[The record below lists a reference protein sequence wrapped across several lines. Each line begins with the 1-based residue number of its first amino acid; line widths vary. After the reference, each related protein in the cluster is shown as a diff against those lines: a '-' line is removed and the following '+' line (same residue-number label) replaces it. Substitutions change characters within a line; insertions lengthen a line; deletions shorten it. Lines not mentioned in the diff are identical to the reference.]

1 MLSQP
6 IAPRPVCYVSQVIE
20 KATCA
25 MGCMNP
31 MITFL
36 PLNTSWSTERGPL
49 TVHWREFVPPM
60 ISKCCQREV
69 FANTPVAGLRVNFR
83 LHGLLFCIVVWLVT
97 AGCEPNA
104 AARAAKPASM
114 QHPTG
119 AARPS
124 NAQLADPILE
134 ARVDLLLRRMTLE
147 EKIGQLVQYN
157 DTGDV
162 SPEPPTRG
170 KQGVIAALNPESG
183 NHVNA
188 MQLAA
193 TGRLGSMLNTIGAER
208 TNTYQHLAVDRSRLH
223 IPLLFGA
230 DVIHGFRTIYP
241 VPLGLAAS
249 FDPELVTELSHM
261 AAEEATTAGIRW
273 FYSPMVDISRDPR
286 WGRTVEGAGEDAY
299 LGAAM
304 ARAYI
309 RGYQGDSLSK
319 PGNVAASVKH
329 FAAYGAAEAGR
340 EYNTTDMSEI
350 RLRQDYLPPYQAAVE
365 AGAATIMSAFN
376 SLNGVPSS
384 ANPFLLTSILRGEWG
399 FNGFVVSDYTA
410 VMELMNHGIALDPA
424 TATRK
429 AITAG
434 VDVDM
439 MSHFYDTQLP
449 GLIKS
454 GQLPM
459 AVVDEAVR
467 RVLRVKFATGLF
479 EHPYAEG
486 VEVTA
491 AVAAHRP
498 LVRQAAE
505 ESFVLLQNDKLADGA
520 PLLPLSPARKR
531 VALIGPLADDKADMI
546 GAWAGAGNEGDIVTL
561 RQALAQRAQQLGT
574 TLLYSQGTEI
584 DGSTQAGFAEALEVA
599 NAADVVILALGES
612 SAMSGEAGSR
622 AYLDLPG
629 NQQQLLEAVVASGKP
644 VVLLIF
650 SGRPLVLD
658 WAAKHVPAIMEVWF
672 PGTEAG
678 NAIANVLYGDVSPS
692 GKLPM
697 SFPRAVGQEPL
708 YYNQF
713 PTGRPPTGID
723 LSKPPGDG
731 TRFFSRYMDV
741 PNSALFPFGYGLSYS
756 SFSYKDVELSKSSIP
771 LAQALSGQ
779 SLPLLEA
786 TAIVTNTGDRTATE
800 VVQCYV
806 RNLGASIEQP
816 VRSLEGFR
824 RVTLAPGESKPV
836 SFPLGFNELSFFNLE
851 NKPTIEAT
859 HYTVWIGGSSSAS
872 QEATFEVVSPS
883 AIAGL
888 H

>member
-350 RLRQDYLPPYQAAVE
+350 RLRQDYLPPYRAAVE
-365 AGAATIMSAFN
+365 AGAATVMSAFN

>member
-1 MLSQP
+1 
-6 IAPRPVCYVSQVIE
+6 
-20 KATCA
+20 
-25 MGCMNP
+25 MNSNGSHGGS
-31 MITFL
+31 FV
-36 PLNTSWSTERGPL
+36 NTL
-49 TVHWREFVPPM
+49 D
-60 ISKCCQREV
+60 
-69 FANTPVAGLRVNFR
+69 AGLWTNS
-83 LHGLLFCIVVWLVT
+83 CIRSVLACVILCLVT
-97 AGCEPNA
+97 AGGEPNA
-104 AARAAKPASM
+104 VAQATIPVST
-114 QHPTG
+114 QHSG
-119 AARPS
+119 RVAHPS
-124 NAQLADPILE
+124 NAQIADPTLE
-134 ARVDLLLRRMTLE
+134 ARVNRLLRQMTLE

-157 DTGDV
+157 DTGEA
-162 SPEPPTRG
+162 SPALPDKVERG
-170 KQGVIAALNPESG
+170 ALAAVNPETT

-193 TGRLGSMLNTIGAER
+193 AGGLGSMLNTIGAER
-208 TNTYQHLAVDRSRLH
+208 TSTYQHLAVDKSRLH

-249 FDPELVTELSHM
+249 FDPELVVGLSHM
-261 AAEEATTAGIRW
+261 AAEEATTAGVRW

-286 WGRTVEGAGEDAY
+286 WGRTAEGAGEDAY

-319 PGNVAASVKH
+319 PDSVAASVKH

-365 AGAATIMSAFN
+365 AGAATMMSAFN
-376 SLNGVPSS
+376 SLNGVPAS
-384 ANPFLLTSILRGEWG
+384 ANPFLLTKVLRGEWG

-424 TATRK
+424 AATRK

-449 GLIKS
+449 GLIRS
-454 GQLPM
+454 GRVPL
-459 AVVDEAVR
+459 AVVDESVR

-479 EHPYAEG
+479 ERPYAEG
-486 VEVTA
+486 VEVKG
-491 AVAAHRP
+491 AVAEHRP
-498 LVRQAAE
+498 LARKAAE

-520 PLLPLSPARKR
+520 PLLPLSPERKR
-531 VALIGPLADDKADMI
+531 ISLIGPLADDKGDMV
-546 GAWAGAGNEGDIVTL
+546 GAWAGAANDRDIITL
-561 RQALAQRAQQLGT
+561 RQALAERAEQSGS
-574 TLLYSQGTEI
+574 TLLYSSGTAI
-584 DGSTQAGFAEALEVA
+584 DDASQAGFAEAVEA
-599 NAADVVILALGES
+599 ARAADVVILALGES
-612 SAMSGEAGSR
+612 GAMSGEAGSR
-622 AYLDLPG
+622 AHLDLPG
-629 NQQQLLEAVVASGKP
+629 NQQQLLEAVVAVGKP

-678 NAIANVLYGDVSPS
+678 NAMSNILFGDASPS

-697 SFPRAVGQEPL
+697 SFPRALGQEPL
-708 YYNQF
+708 YYNQP

-723 LSKPPGDG
+723 LSKPSGDG
-731 TRFFSRYMDV
+731 TRFFSRYIDV

-756 SFSYKDVELSKSSIP
+756 SFSYTDVQVSKSSIP
-771 LAQALSGQ
+771 LPQALANRTT
-779 SLPLLEA
+779 PLLEA
-786 TAIVTNTGDRTATE
+786 TAIVTNTGSRTATE

-816 VRSLEGFR
+816 VRSLKGFL
-824 RVTLAPGESKPV
+824 RVTLAPGESKKV
-836 SFPLGFNELSFFNLE
+836 SFNLGFNELSFFNLE
-851 NKPTIEAT
+851 SKPTIEPT
-859 HYTVWIGGSSSAS
+859 HYTVWIGGSSLAAE
-872 QEATFEVVSPS
+872 EATFEVVSPS
-883 AIAGL
+883 RTADS

>member
-1 MLSQP
+1 ML
-6 IAPRPVCYVSQVIE
+6 R
-20 KATCA
+20 
-25 MGCMNP
+25 MNS
-31 MITFL
+31 M
-36 PLNTSWSTERGPL
+36 R
-49 TVHWREFVPPM
+49 
-60 ISKCCQREV
+60 C
-69 FANTPVAGLRVNFR
+69 
-83 LHGLLFCIVVWLVT
+83 
-97 AGCEPNA
+97 NA
-104 AARAAKPASM
+104 AGIAMMLANGLWTNSRVRSILTCTTLCLAMAGFEPYAAA
-114 QHPTG
+114 Q
-119 AARPS
+119 AATSGSPHHANKVEHPS
-124 NAQLADPILE
+124 NAHLADPKIE
-134 ARVDLLLRRMTLE
+134 ARVDRLLRQMTLE

-157 DTGDV
+157 DTGD
-162 SPEPPTRG
+162 SPTAQTTEPKPAADKG
-170 KQGVIAALNPESG
+170 GVIVAVNPVTA
-183 NHVNA
+183 NHLDA
-188 MQLAA
+188 MKLAA
-193 TGRLGSMLNTIGAER
+193 TGRLGSMLNTVGAQR
-208 TNTYQHLAVDRSRLH
+208 TNTYQHLAVDKSRLH

-230 DVIHGFRTIYP
+230 DVIHGFRTVYP
-241 VPLGLAAS
+241 IPLGLAAS
-249 FDPELVTELSHM
+249 FDPELVVAASHM
-261 AAEEATTAGIRW
+261 AAEEATTAGVRW

-286 WGRTVEGAGEDAY
+286 WGRTAEGAGEDPY

-309 RGYQGDSLSK
+309 RGYQGDDLSK

-350 RLRQDYLPPYQAAVE
+350 TLRQVYLPPYRAAVE
-365 AGAATIMSAFN
+365 AGSATIMSAFN

-384 ANPFLLTSILRGEWG
+384 ANPFLLTKILRGEWG

-410 VMELMNHGIALDPA
+410 VMELTNHGIALDPA

-449 GLIKS
+449 GLVRS
-454 GQLPM
+454 GQVSM
-459 AVVDEAVR
+459 NVVDEAVR

-491 AVAAHRP
+491 AVPAHRP
-498 LVRQAAE
+498 LVRKAAE

-520 PLLPLSPARKR
+520 PLLPLSPVRKR
-531 VALIGPLADDKADMI
+531 VALIGPLADEPGEMI
-546 GAWAGAGNEGDIVTL
+546 GAWGGAGKDRDIVTL
-561 RQALAQRAQQLGT
+561 RQALEERAQQLGG
-574 TLLYSQGTEI
+574 TLLYARGSAI
-584 DGSTQAGFAEALEVA
+584 DDPSQAGFPEAVKA
-599 NAADVVILALGES
+599 ARAADVVVLALGES

-622 AYLDLPG
+622 ASLDLPG
-629 NQQQLLEAVVASGKP
+629 NQQQLLEAVAATGKP

-658 WAAKHVPAIMEVWF
+658 WAAKHVPAIIEVWF

-678 NAIANVLYGDVSPS
+678 HAIAGVLYGDVSPS

-723 LSKPPGDG
+723 LSKPPGDDS
-731 TRFFSRYMDV
+731 RFFSRYIDV
-741 PNSALFPFGYGLSYS
+741 PNKALFPFGYGLSYS
-756 SFSYKDVELSKSSIP
+756 SFSYRDVKVSKTSIP
-771 LAQALSGQ
+771 LPQALANRST
-779 SLPLLEA
+779 PLLEA
-786 TAIVTNTGDRTATE
+786 TATVTNTGDRTATE

-816 VRSLEGFR
+816 VRSLKGFK
-824 RVTLAPGESKPV
+824 RVTLAPGESQQV

-851 NKPTIEAT
+851 STPMIEAT
-859 HYTVWIGGSSSAS
+859 HYTVWIGGSSLAN
-872 QEATFEVVSPS
+872 QEATFEVASS
-883 AIAGL
+883 TRTADSN
-888 H
+888 

>member
-1 MLSQP
+1 MRCNAAGHVLKQAASLWTNSRVR
-6 IAPRPVCYVSQVIE
+6 ALF
-20 KATCA
+20 ACA
-25 MGCMNP
+25 ALC
-31 MITFL
+31 L
-36 PLNTSWSTERGPL
+36 AAALYGP
-49 TVHWREFVPPM
+49 HAAAQAVPP
-60 ISKCCQREV
+60 
-69 FANTPVAGLRVNFR
+69 
-83 LHGLLFCIVVWLVT
+83 
-97 AGCEPNA
+97 
-104 AARAAKPASM
+104 ASPDRTH
-114 QHPTG
+114 QLAH
-119 AARPS
+119 PS
-124 NAQLADPILE
+124 NAQLADPKIE
-134 ARVDLLLRRMTLE
+134 ARVDRLLRRMTLE

-157 DTGDV
+157 DTGDA
-162 SPEPPTRG
+162 SPAPEPAAQTAAG
-170 KQGVIAALNPESG
+170 KSAAGKPAALAAANPEAA
-183 NHVNA
+183 NQVNA

-193 TGRLGSMLNTIGAER
+193 EGRLGSMLNTIGAER
-208 TNTYQHLAVDRSRLH
+208 TDTYQHLAVEKGRLH

-249 FDPELVTELSHM
+249 FDPELVTALSHM

-309 RGYQGDSLSK
+309 RGYQGDDLSK
-319 PGNVAASVKH
+319 PGSVAASVKH

-350 RLRQDYLPPYQAAVE
+350 RLRQVYLPPYQAAVQ
-365 AGAATIMSAFN
+365 AGAATVMSAFN

-384 ANPFLLTSILRGEWG
+384 ANPFLLSKVLRGEWG
-399 FNGFVVSDYTA
+399 FNGLVVSDYTA
-410 VMELMNHGIALDPA
+410 VMELINHGIALDPA

-449 GLIKS
+449 ELIRS
-454 GQLPM
+454 GQVPM
-459 AVVDEAVR
+459 RVVDDAVR

-486 VEVTA
+486 VEVTS

-498 LVRQAAE
+498 LVRKAAE
-505 ESFVLLQNDKLADGA
+505 ESFVLLQNRILAGGA

-531 VALIGPLADDKADMI
+531 VALIGPLADDPGEMI
-546 GAWAGAGNEGDIVTL
+546 GAWGGAGSDRDIITL
-561 RQALAQRAQQLGT
+561 RQALAERAQQTGGT
-574 TLLYSQGTEI
+574 LVYARGTAI
-584 DGSTQAGFAEALEVA
+584 DDDSRAGFPEAVQA
-599 NAADVVILALGES
+599 AQAADVAILALGES
-612 SAMSGEAGSR
+612 SAMSGEGGSR
-622 AYLDLPG
+622 AHLDLPG
-629 NQQQLLEAVVASGKP
+629 NQQQLLEAVVATGKP
-644 VVLLIF
+644 VVLLVF

-658 WAAKHVPAIMEVWF
+658 WAAQHVPAIMEVWF

-678 NAIANVLYGDVSPS
+678 HAIADVLYGDVSPS

-723 LSKPPGDG
+723 LFKPPTGQD
-731 TRFFSRYMDV
+731 RFVSRYIDV

-756 SFSYKDVELSKSSIP
+756 SFSYADVKVSKTRIP
-771 LAQALSGQ
+771 LAQALANRGT
-779 SLPLLEA
+779 PLLEA
-786 TAIVTNTGDRTATE
+786 TATVTNTGDRAATE

-816 VRSLEGFR
+816 VRSLKGFQ
-824 RVTLAPGESKPV
+824 RVTLAPGESRQV
-836 SFPLGFNELSFFNLE
+836 SFPLGFNELSFYNLE
-851 NKPTIEAT
+851 SKPAIEAT
-859 HYTVWIGGSSSAS
+859 HYTVWIGGSSLADR
-872 QEATFEVVSPS
+872 EAAFEVVS
-883 AIAGL
+883 AARTADA